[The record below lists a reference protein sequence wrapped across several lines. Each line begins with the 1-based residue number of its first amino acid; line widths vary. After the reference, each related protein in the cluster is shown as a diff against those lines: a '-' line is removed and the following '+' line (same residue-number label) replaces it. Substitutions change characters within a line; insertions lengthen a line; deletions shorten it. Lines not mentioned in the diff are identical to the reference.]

1 MEVVEKFAG
10 FKPVGRNR
18 LIKKRV
24 HAMFCPAFCAEDKL
38 NRVLPGALL
47 AAMAMPAMAGAP
59 DLSQLSIEQLM
70 DIRVTSVAKKPEKVS
85 ESAAAIHVITQE
97 DIRRSGMH
105 SIPELLRMVPGLDV
119 AQIDASKWAISAR
132 GFNDRFANNLLVL
145 VDGRSVYSPTFA
157 GTYWD
162 SQDYVLEDIERIE
175 VIRGPGGAL
184 WGANAVNGVVNVIT
198 KKAADT
204 QGGLVTAGAGNFEK
218 AGATLRYG
226 GKINDADYFRVYAKG
241 FSRDAFGDHDS
252 WNAKQAGFRAD
263 LALSGNATLML
274 DGRLREGRSDSRQIM
289 TTLTPPSSITLA
301 DANHSRD
308 SHALVRWERSLP
320 DESDMSLQAYFD
332 SVERSDAI
340 LGQKLD
346 TYDLDF
352 QRRFFAG
359 GSQEIIWGLGYRRI
373 DDQYRNSFTVA
384 FNPAHKRTEVYS
396 AFIQDEIALQ
406 ENLRLTVGSKFERN
420 SYTGLE
426 VQPNARLLFEAAP
439 NQAFWGAISRATQTP
454 SRAYSDIRI
463 NVAAYPGLPPSLIAI
478 NGNPALKPQEV
489 IATEIG
495 YRSQLADS
503 LNLDMAAFY
512 NRYKNLITNEP
523 GKPVAEVLPPPL
535 HLLIPVRIQNLMDGE
550 THGVEI
556 GANWQALPAWR
567 LGLGYAWLKM
577 RMSLDPAS
585 RNPTRLLAVTGSSPA
600 RQLQLK
606 SRLDLSER
614 LDLDAYLYCVDR
626 LRVANVLTP
635 VPVDIPGYVRLDL
648 RLGYRPA
655 KNMELSL
662 AGQNLLDKR
671 HQEFSAYD
679 VNASAIPRGVYGKA
693 AWYF

>member
-1 MEVVEKFAG
+1 M
-10 FKPVGRNR
+10 RSR
-18 LIKKRV
+18 LG
-24 HAMFCPAFCAEDKL
+24 MFCGL
-38 NRVLPGALL
+38 LP
-47 AAMAMPAMAGAP
+47 AAMAISMPAMAAPP

-70 DIRVTSVAKKPEKVS
+70 DIRVTSAAKKPEKIS
-85 ESAAAIHVITQE
+85 GSATAIHVITQE
-97 DIRRSGMH
+97 DIRRSGMN

-119 AQIDASKWAISAR
+119 AQIDANKWAISSR
-132 GFNDRFANNLLVL
+132 GFNERFANNLLVL
-145 VDGRSVYSPTFA
+145 IDGRSVYSPTFA

-204 QGGLVTAGAGNFEK
+204 QGGLVAAGAGNFEK
-218 AGATLRYG
+218 SGAAIRYG
-226 GKINDADYFRVYAKG
+226 GKINEADYFRVYARG
-241 FSRDAFGDHDS
+241 FSRDAFGAHDA

-263 LALSGNATLML
+263 LALSGNGTLMF
-274 DGRLREGRSDSRQIM
+274 DGHLREGRSDSSQRVI
-289 TTLTPPSSITLA
+289 TLTPPSSPTLA
-301 DANHSRD
+301 GANHNRD
-308 SHALVRWERSLP
+308 GHALVRWERSLP
-320 DESDMSLQAYFD
+320 DEADMSLQAYFD

-340 LGQKLD
+340 HGQKLD

-352 QRRFFAG
+352 QHRFFAG
-359 GSQEIIWGLGYRRI
+359 GDQEIIWGLGYRRI

-384 FNPAHKRTEVYS
+384 FNPAQRNTEVYS
-396 AFIQDEIALQ
+396 AFIQDEIALR
-406 ENLRLTVGSKFERN
+406 ESLRLTVGSKFERN

-439 NQAFWGAISRATQTP
+439 NQVFWGAISRAVQTP

-489 IATEIG
+489 LATEIG
-495 YRSQLADS
+495 YRDQFSARLS
-503 LNLDMAAFY
+503 LDAAAFY

-523 GKPVAEVLPPPL
+523 GNPVAEVSPPPL
-535 HLLIPVRIQNLMDGE
+535 HLLIPARMQNLMDGE

-567 LGLGYAWLKM
+567 LGLGYAWLKT

-606 SRLDLSER
+606 SRLDLSEK
-614 LDLDAYLYCVDR
+614 LELDAFLYCVGR

-635 VPVDIPGYVRLDL
+635 VPVDIPGYARLDL
-648 RLGYRPA
+648 RVGYRPA
-655 KNMELSL
+655 KNLELSL
-662 AGQNLLDKR
+662 AGQNLLDTR

-679 VNASAIPRGVYGKA
+679 VNASAIPRSVYGKV